1 MRRFSLITTFMP
13 GRPAGRC
20 SWVFVTFFFPVL
32 STIYWL
38 VIHWLESGV
47 FWNALTLA
55 CASAVGLIVGGMICE
70 TLKQLIFR

>member
-1 MRRFSLITTFMP
+1 
-13 GRPAGRC
+13 
-20 SWVFVTFFFPVL
+20 VFVTFFFPVL